1 MTGKKVRVTYKCLH
15 PSCVVYC
22 REGILTMDEGVFKDL
37 LAANEQKDVFKS
49 PRGACRLGYAQ
60 GFRADDVETLDGATV
75 SAGTAK
81 RMPSLTSDDPLE
93 VLIAEHQK
101 VSATLDEIEEHLRK
115 RDLDGLWKSTAD
127 LENEIILHSLQKEE
141 QLLFPRIH
149 NLIPLAE
156 GLITIVQE
164 DHREFTTLL
173 MSFRS
178 ALVDG
183 DILDGL
189 ARSIIVNLRNHIRK
203 EDDEFFPLLEDHLDL
218 KTRQVIIKEMK
229 EMDEAFTPKVPGVRT
244 EAKEL
249 STAKA
254 RYHFD
259 DMASAARD
267 ARLADAESGGGCCHE
282 THND

>member
-22 REGILTMDEGVFKDL
+22 REGILTMDEEIFKDL
-37 LAANEQKDVFKS
+37 LAANDQKNVFKS
-49 PRGACRLGYAQ
+49 PRGACRLGYSQ
-60 GFRADDVETLDGATV
+60 GFRADNVDTHGVAEASEGRE
-75 SAGTAK
+75 K
-81 RMPSLTSDDPLE
+81 RMPSLTSENPLE
-93 VLIAEHQK
+93 VLIAEHMK
-101 VSATLDEIEEHLRK
+101 VSATLDEIEECLRK
-115 RDLDGLWKSTAD
+115 RDLDGLWKATAD
-127 LENEIILHSLQKEE
+127 LENEIVLHSLQKEE
-141 QLLFPRIH
+141 LLLFPRIH

-173 MSFRS
+173 MSFRG

-189 ARSIIVNLRNHIRK
+189 ATSIIVNLRNHIKK
-203 EDDEFFPLLEDHLDL
+203 ENDEFFPLLEDHLDL
-218 KTRQVIIKEMK
+218 KTRQVIIKEMR
-229 EMDEAFTPKVPGVRT
+229 EMDAAFTPKVPGKRT
-244 EAKEL
+244 DAKEL
-249 STAKA
+249 STAKS